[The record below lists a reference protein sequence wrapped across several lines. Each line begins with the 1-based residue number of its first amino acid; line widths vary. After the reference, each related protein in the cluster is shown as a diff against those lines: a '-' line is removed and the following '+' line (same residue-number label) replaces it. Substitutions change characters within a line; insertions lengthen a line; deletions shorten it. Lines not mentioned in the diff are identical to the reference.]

1 MRVELMP
8 HEQKIVKLS
17 KMRVIKRLKE
27 DLILNQMIYDNWDTE
42 TDSRRLSYGKERWR
56 KLYIDDLKD
65 EIRHYEKQLADV
77 ELGFINE

>member
-8 HEQKIVKLS
+8 HEQKIVKFS

-42 TDSRRLSYGKERWR
+42 TDSRRLAYGKERWR
-56 KLYIDDLKD
+56 ELYIDDLKD